1 MQLLNIGRSIYRTLL
16 PDERRKFRIV
26 LLMSL
31 FAAVLQAIGAT
42 LVFGLLARFTST
54 GESSRWESL
63 FSGYSSEDITIILG
77 SLTLVYA
84 LLRMSFS
91 LIENHLQVRR
101 IQQFAGSLSA
111 RVLEQYSRSPL
122 VTHQSQRSGDF
133 LRNTWY
139 ASEMLIRQSDRK
151 SVV

>member
-1 MQLLNIGRSIYRTLL
+1 MRILNIGRSIYRTLL
-16 PDERRKFRIV
+16 PDERRKFRTV

-31 FAAVLQAIGAT
+31 FAAVLEAIGAT

-54 GESSRWESL
+54 GESSRWDGL
-63 FSGYSSEDITIILG
+63 FSGYSSEDITIVLG
-77 SLTLVYA
+77 SLTLAYA

-111 RVLEQYSRSPL
+111 RVLEQY
-122 VTHQSQRSGDF
+122 
-133 LRNTWY
+133 
-139 ASEMLIRQSDRK
+139 
-151 SVV
+151 